1 MYVDI
6 KSWELLKKYIDDLY
20 WDNDRLSS
28 SGKYTLNHIDS
39 MLNKIEE
46 KYNNKIYV
54 ITSDYVYDDNGG
66 STIIGITFSK
76 KEAKKLFD
84 ETIKQLKLDVDFD
97 NLYVQNGD
105 DVELGSYEGWIY
117 FKSDNS
123 FSLYENGEYNS
134 NHYDVSLNELD
145 LLQERVEKK
154 DKELG

>member
-54 ITSDYVYDDNGG
+54 ITSDYIYDDNGG
-66 STIIGITFSK
+66 STIIGITLST
-76 KEAKKLFD
+76 AHICAAS
-84 ETIKQLKLDVDFD
+84 TISTSFNESL
-97 NLYVQNGD
+97 VQHAINQPG
-105 DVELGSYEGWIY
+105 Y
-117 FKSDNS
+117 
-123 FSLYENGEYNS
+123 
-134 NHYDVSLNELD
+134 
-145 LLQERVEKK
+145 
-154 DKELG
+154 